1 MAGAIFIILTLLAAL
16 IAAILNRRSNF
27 IADFLQTLF
36 FVAIPAIGIYCA
48 LEHKEMGMRILLG
61 IVSSAIAGYLF
72 WYLGMGFTR
81 LLENLPFSVGYTL
94 EKIVCIIFL
103 IGGIGLGIW
112 ASTLLPSNWI
122 SVVSYIIFVPLFLIV
137 FWGTQYQYKN

>member
-1 MAGAIFIILTLLAAL
+1 MAGAIFFILTLLAAL

-72 WYLGMGFTR
+72 WYLGMGV
-81 LLENLPFSVGYTL
+81 LL
-94 EKIVCIIFL
+94 
-103 IGGIGLGIW
+103 
-112 ASTLLPSNWI
+112 
-122 SVVSYIIFVPLFLIV
+122 V
-137 FWGTQYQYKN
+137 FWKIYHSPLDIHLKR